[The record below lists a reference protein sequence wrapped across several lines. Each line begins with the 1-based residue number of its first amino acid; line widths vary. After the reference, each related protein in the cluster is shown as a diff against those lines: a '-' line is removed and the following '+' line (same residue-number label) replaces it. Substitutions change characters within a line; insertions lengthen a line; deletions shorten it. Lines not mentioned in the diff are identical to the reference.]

1 MVKVTL
7 TRPCEADR
15 QVRMVWLTAELA
27 EFAAAVARDLLRRA
41 EAEHLM
47 PVIMTNTK
55 TKTELCQRVYPSI
68 RR

>member
-1 MVKVTL
+1 
-7 TRPCEADR
+7 
-15 QVRMVWLTAELA
+15 MVWLTAELA

-47 PVIMTNTK
+47 PVLMTNTK